1 MPRFSFSKIAFLA
14 SISLLIQPLSASA
27 RDASFACKVL
37 LCAAA
42 TNPSWTSI
50 PYCVPVMQ
58 QALAMQ
64 AYGLAV
70 GICVEAM
77 QGGGSNAV
85 QNQNSA
91 VSGNGLTA
99 DTGGPAS
106 GAYPWTYSQPKQ

>member
-1 MPRFSFSKIAFLA
+1 MPRSSFSKIAFVA
-14 SISLLIQPLSASA
+14 SIVLFIQPISASA

-50 PYCVPVMQ
+50 PYCVPIMQ

-77 QGGGSNAV
+77 QGGGSNAT
-85 QNQNSA
+85 QNQNSV

-99 DTGGPAS
+99 GAGGPAG
-106 GAYPWTYSQPKQ
+106 GAYPWTSSQPKQ